1 MNQTLDDHC
10 CADFSADL
18 IIPPKWRENVL
29 SCRKC
34 KRQLVCFLSEHFL
47 QKIRPRLRHS
57 QIFVTAGGLK
67 GELRDKAVQVTSG
80 QPPTINNILSCNADE
95 SDTRIWL
102 HALHSPGTRKLVL
115 SPDTD
120 VYHIGLPVIAHT
132 HLDVLVRLSNFSS
145 IEQRFLDL
153 QALLTSIK
161 SDPGLAAV
169 EQKKIS
175 PIFQTLFIA
184 TGCDYIS
191 FFNGIGKATFLG
203 TLYEYSEFITADTT
217 TAPGTLTN
225 EPNGCFS
232 FLRLVGCAYF
242 KKHKSAF
249 LPSFPTPMTLF
260 NSVQPNSDHR
270 RVHHLWLDQIRDR
283 IWTRIQFEEDMVPSS
298 DALLR
303 HWKRTCWVSSTWA
316 QATSNNMVHPPM
328 EEFGWLKRDEHTLLI
343 DWDSD
348 VNMSQIRERVSLIRK
363 GCSCKTGCSS
373 GRCKCKKSATHC
385 GPGCKCTGCKN
396 LPVEALRPGQ
406 MDQSDSDTDSVSS
419 EGSESELDEE
429 VDKLMQDIFGDCNI
443 DENTV

>member
-1 MNQTLDDHC
+1 MCPLLHQQAFKSYQQCIELPRAIATTDGNPVKETKANTTKFFEKRYQQVTPPIITTSLQSGWIPDVVVMEGMFLINIRPWSAHKTMGDYANFLLKQHIQPYFRNTTTSDVHLLFDSPDSQQCTPKYFERNHRDKMNQTLDDHC

-18 IIPPKWRENVL
+18 MIPPKWRENVL

-67 GELRDKAVQVTSG
+67 GEPRDKAVQVTSG
-80 QPPTINNILSCNADE
+80 QPPNINNILSCNADE

-153 QALLTSIK
+153 QALLTSIQ

-169 EQKKIS
+169 EQKKIA

-203 TLYEYSEFITADTT
+203 TLY
-217 TAPGTLTN
+217 
-225 EPNGCFS
+225 
-232 FLRLVGCAYF
+232 
-242 KKHKSAF
+242 
-249 LPSFPTPMTLF
+249 M
-260 NSVQPNSDHR
+260 
-270 RVHHLWLDQIRDR
+270 
-283 IWTRIQFEEDMVPSS
+283 
-298 DALLR
+298 
-303 HWKRTCWVSSTWA
+303 ST
-316 QATSNNMVHPPM
+316 Q
-328 EEFGWLKRDEHTLLI
+328 
-343 DWDSD
+343 
-348 VNMSQIRERVSLIRK
+348 SL
-363 GCSCKTGCSS
+363 
-373 GRCKCKKSATHC
+373 
-385 GPGCKCTGCKN
+385 
-396 LPVEALRPGQ
+396 
-406 MDQSDSDTDSVSS
+406 
-419 EGSESELDEE
+419 
-429 VDKLMQDIFGDCNI
+429 
-443 DENTV
+443 